1 MAEHE
6 SIGANLAS
14 NPGSWNDFLER
25 RGMQPGPE
33 AFQALSEEL
42 AVYKAELA
50 EIRGISLDDLHSSPL
65 TFSNPEATTRIGKTA
80 LTD

>member
-25 RGMQPGPE
+25 TGMQPGPE
-33 AFQALSEEL
+33 AFRALSEEL
-42 AVYKAELA
+42 AVFRSELA
-50 EIRGISLDDLHSSPL
+50 DIRGISLEELHSRPL
-65 TFSNPEATTRIGKTA
+65 TFSNSETTTRIGKTA
-80 LTD
+80 LAD